1 MPRAAMP
8 PKKRKAKANGYE
20 FPDPLPLGEILKDVS
35 KKEWLL
41 GPSIGKGGFGEIYS
55 GMY

>member
-1 MPRAAMP
+1 MP